1 MNHPNRTIEELLKE
15 LQELKQENASLK
27 ASYSKSVMEREL
39 AEESYRSIELKYHEL
54 VENSPDAIAI
64 YEDGKIVFV
73 NNECLRLMAVTSST
87 ELLGVPV
94 MQFIH
99 PDYRTMVVER
109 VKHAMTHGNVLP
121 LAEEIFLRPD
131 GSEVQVEVKAM
142 PIQFENKPAMLS
154 IVRDISKRKEAEE
167 KLQNEHLLLRTIIDN
182 IPDSI
187 YTKDLS
193 FRKTLANSTEL
204 RYMGAKS
211 EAEILGKDDF
221 DIYPKELAQRFQD
234 DDRTVIQTG
243 IPIINREEYVF
254 DINQQ
259 KRWLVS
265 SKLPLRDKD
274 NQVIGLVGIGH
285 DITNQKHTEQ
295 ALRESEEKY
304 RAVAE
309 NSFEGILIIDFEGK
323 ILYAN
328 QSLIRTFEY
337 EHQDEIIGEN
347 VFRFICEESIPKAIE
362 DLTKVAQGA
371 ILEVSEYFGITRKG
385 RKILFESMGKIVE
398 YQGVTADIIT
408 VRDITARKQAEEALQ
423 ESEMFLNET
432 QHIARLGTYT
442 LDIASG
448 NWTSSDILNEIFGIE
463 PHFEKSVKTWV
474 GIIHPEW
481 QGIMND
487 YFIHEVLKKKSKFD
501 KEYKIVR
508 QNDREERWVH
518 GIGRLKLDEN
528 NRIVSMV
535 GTIRDIT
542 IQKLIEKELQEQN
555 EEYAYLNQEY
565 INQNLNLI
573 AAKEKAEENTRLKSA
588 FLANMSH
595 EIRTPMNGILGFA
608 EILKEPNLTS
618 DQQQEYIEIIEKS
631 GVRMLNIIN
640 DIVDIS
646 KIESG
651 QMKVSLSETSVNEQL
666 LFIYNFFKSEVETKG
681 LKLTLKN
688 FLPSSEVL
696 IRTDRE
702 KLYAILTNLVK
713 NAVKYTKEGSIEF
726 GCGSTSSPNA
736 AVSEPVELE
745 FYVRDTGIGIP
756 KDRQEAIFERFIQA
770 DVSDKMALQGAGLGL
785 AITKAYVGMLGGRI
799 WVESEERNLSDGKSG
814 GSIFYF
820 TLPCQIEE
828 AEVEVS
834 GLEISE
840 HNKEIQIRNLKIL
853 IAEDDEGSAS
863 LISIVVRKFGKEILK
878 VRTGLEA
885 VETCRE
891 NPDIDLILMDIQ
903 MPEMDGYEAT
913 REIRRFNEKVV
924 IIAQTAYALSGDQE
938 KAIAAGCTDYISKPI
953 KNSELLRMMQ
963 NHFQN

>member
-1 MNHPNRTIEELLKE
+1 
-15 LQELKQENASLK
+15 
-27 ASYSKSVMEREL
+27 
-39 AEESYRSIELKYHEL
+39 
-54 VENSPDAIAI
+54 
-64 YEDGKIVFV
+64 
-73 NNECLRLMAVTSST
+73 
-87 ELLGVPV
+87 
-94 MQFIH
+94 
-99 PDYRTMVVER
+99 
-109 VKHAMTHGNVLP
+109 
-121 LAEEIFLRPD
+121 
-131 GSEVQVEVKAM
+131 
-142 PIQFENKPAMLS
+142 
-154 IVRDISKRKEAEE
+154 
-167 KLQNEHLLLRTIIDN
+167 
-182 IPDSI
+182 
-187 YTKDLS
+187 
-193 FRKTLANSTEL
+193 
-204 RYMGAKS
+204 
-211 EAEILGKDDF
+211 
-221 DIYPKELAQRFQD
+221 
-234 DDRTVIQTG
+234 
-243 IPIINREEYVF
+243 
-254 DINQQ
+254 
-259 KRWLVS
+259 
-265 SKLPLRDKD
+265 
-274 NQVIGLVGIGH
+274 
-285 DITNQKHTEQ
+285 
-295 ALRESEEKY
+295 
-304 RAVAE
+304 
-309 NSFEGILIIDFEGK
+309 
-323 ILYAN
+323 
-328 QSLIRTFEY
+328 
-337 EHQDEIIGEN
+337 
-347 VFRFICEESIPKAIE
+347 
-362 DLTKVAQGA
+362 
-371 ILEVSEYFGITRKG
+371 
-385 RKILFESMGKIVE
+385 MGKIVE

>member
-15 LQELKQENASLK
+15 LQELKQENTSLK
-27 ASYSKSVMEREL
+27 TSYNKSVLEREL

-73 NNECLRLMAVTSST
+73 NNECLRLMAVTSSA

-99 PDYRTMVVER
+99 PEYRAMVIER
-109 VKHAMTHGNVLP
+109 IKHAMTHGNVLP
-121 LAEEIFLRPD
+121 LVEEIFLRPD

-167 KLQNEHLLLRTIIDN
+167 KLQNEHLLLRTVIDN

-187 YTKDLS
+187 YAKDLDC
-193 FRKTLANSTEL
+193 RKTLANSTEL

-211 EAEILGKDDF
+211 EAEIIGKDDF
-221 DIYPKELAQRFQD
+221 DIYPKDLAEKFQA
-234 DDRTVIQTG
+234 DDRSVIETG
-243 IPIINREEYVF
+243 IPVINREEYVF
-254 DINQQ
+254 DETRQ

-265 SKLPLRDKD
+265 SKLPLHDK
-274 NQVIGLVGIGH
+274 NNRVVGLVGIGH
-285 DITNQKHTEQ
+285 DITKQKLTEQ

-347 VFRFICEESIPKAIE
+347 VFRYICEESIPKAIE
-362 DLTKVAQGA
+362 DLTKMAHGE
-371 ILEVSEYFGITRKG
+371 ILEIAEYFGMTSKG
-385 RKILFESMGKIVE
+385 NKILFESIGKVIE
-398 YQGVTADIIT
+398 YKGITADIIS
-408 VRDITARKQAEEALQ
+408 VRDISARKQAEEALQ
-423 ESEMFLNET
+423 ESELFLNET

-442 LDIASG
+442 LDVASG

-463 PHFEKSVKTWV
+463 PDFEKSVKTWI

-487 YFIHEVLKKKSKFD
+487 YFIHNVLKRRSKFD

-508 QNDREERWVH
+508 HNDREERWVH

-528 NRIVSMV
+528 NRVVSMV

-542 IQKLIEKELQEQN
+542 VQKLIEKELQEQN

-573 AAKEKAEENTRLKSA
+573 TAKEKAEENTRLKSA

-651 QMKVSLSETSVNEQL
+651 QMKVSISETSVNEQL
-666 LFIYNFFKSEVETKG
+666 LFIYNFFKAEVEPKG
-681 LKLTLKN
+681 LELTLKN

-726 GCGSTSSPNA
+726 GCTLVKAHGHASH
-736 AVSEPVELE
+736 LE

-785 AITKAYVGMLGGRI
+785 AITKAYVDMLGGRI
-799 WVESEERNLSDGKSG
+799 WVESEERNLSEGKAG
-814 GSIFYF
+814 GSVFYF
-820 TLPCQIEE
+820 TLPYQIEE

-834 GLEISE
+834 GLENSE
-840 HNKEIQIRNLKIL
+840 HDKEIQIKDLKIL

-863 LISIVVRKFGKEILK
+863 LISIVVRKFGKEILQ

-885 VETCRE
+885 VDTCRE

-913 REIRRFNEKVV
+913 RQIRQFNEKVI
-924 IIAQTAYALSGDQE
+924 IIAQTAYALSGDKE

>member
-1 MNHPNRTIEELLKE
+1 MNHPNRTMEELLKE

-27 ASYSKSVMEREL
+27 ASYDKSLIEREL

-64 YEDGKIVFV
+64 YVDGKVVFV

-87 ELLGVPV
+87 ELLGKPV

-99 PDYRTMVVER
+99 PDCRAMVIER
-109 VKHAMTHGNVLP
+109 LKNAMIQGIVLP
-121 LAEEIFLRPD
+121 LVEEIFLRPD
-131 GSEVQVEVKAM
+131 GSEVQVEIKAM

-154 IVRDISKRKEAEE
+154 IIRDISKRKDAEE

-187 YTKDLS
+187 YTKDLAN
-193 FRKTLANSTEL
+193 RKTLANSTEL
-204 RYMGAKS
+204 LYMGAKS

-221 DIYPKELAQRFQD
+221 DIYPKELAEKFQA
-234 DDRTVIQTG
+234 DDRSVIQTG
-243 IPIINREEYVF
+243 IPIINREEYVL

-285 DITNQKHTEQ
+285 DITNQKLTEK

-323 ILYAN
+323 VLYAN

-337 EHQDEIIGEN
+337 ENQDEIIGTN
-347 VFRFICEESIPKAIE
+347 VFDFICEESIPKAIQ
-362 DLTKVAQGA
+362 DMTKVAHGE
-371 ILEVSEYFGITRKG
+371 ILEIAEYFGMTKKG
-385 RKILFESMGKIVE
+385 KKILFESMGKVIE
-398 YQGVTADIIT
+398 YQGITADIIS
-408 VRDITARKQAEEALQ
+408 VRDISSRKQAEEALQ
-423 ESEMFLNET
+423 ESELFLNET
-432 QHIARLGTYT
+432 QHIARLGTYS
-442 LDIASG
+442 LDFASG
-448 NWTSSDILNEIFGIE
+448 RWTSSDILNDIFGIDAD
-463 PHFEKSVKTWV
+463 FDKTVETWIS
-474 GIIHPEW
+474 IIHPEW
-481 QGIMND
+481 QVLMKD
-487 YFIHEVLKKKSKFD
+487 YLIQEVLTNQIKFD

-508 QNDREERWVH
+508 QIDRQERWVH
-518 GIGRLKLDEN
+518 GIGRLKLDEKN
-528 NRIVSMV
+528 QVVSMV

-542 IQKLIEKELQEQN
+542 KQKLIEKELQEQN

-573 AAKEKAEENTRLKSA
+573 AAKEKAEESTRLKSA

-651 QMKVSLSETSVNEQL
+651 QMKVSLSETNVNEQL
-666 LFIYNFFKSEVETKG
+666 LFIYNFFKAEVEPRG

-688 FLPSSEVL
+688 FLPSMEVF
-696 IRTDRE
+696 IITDRE

-713 NAVKYTKEGSIEF
+713 NAIKYTKEGSIVF
-726 GCGSTSSPNA
+726 GCQ
-736 AVSEPVELE
+736 VVETHGRASLQ
-745 FYVRDTGIGIP
+745 FYVKDTGIGIP

-785 AITKAYVGMLGGRI
+785 AITKAYVEMLGGRI
-799 WVESEERNLSDGKSG
+799 WVESEEKNLAAGEVG
-814 GSIFYF
+814 GSVFYF
-820 TLPCQIEE
+820 TLPYQTEE
-828 AEVEVS
+828 KELEASELEVS
-834 GLEISE
+834 D
-840 HNKEIQIRNLKIL
+840 HNKEIRIKNLKIL
-853 IAEDDEGSAS
+853 VAEDDEGSAS
-863 LISIVVRKFGKEILK
+863 LISIVVRKFGKEIVK

-885 VETCRE
+885 VEACRK

-903 MPEMDGYEAT
+903 MPEMNGYEAT
-913 REIRRFNEKVV
+913 RLIRQFNEKVV
-924 IIAQTAYALSGDQE
+924 IIAQTAYALSGDME
-938 KAIAAGCTDYISKPI
+938 KAIEAGCTDYISKPI
-953 KNSELLRMMQ
+953 KNYELLKMMEK
-963 NHFQN
+963 HFQK

>member
-1 MNHPNRTIEELLKE
+1 
-15 LQELKQENASLK
+15 
-27 ASYSKSVMEREL
+27 
-39 AEESYRSIELKYHEL
+39 
-54 VENSPDAIAI
+54 
-64 YEDGKIVFV
+64 
-73 NNECLRLMAVTSST
+73 
-87 ELLGVPV
+87 
-94 MQFIH
+94 
-99 PDYRTMVVER
+99 
-109 VKHAMTHGNVLP
+109 
-121 LAEEIFLRPD
+121 
-131 GSEVQVEVKAM
+131 
-142 PIQFENKPAMLS
+142 
-154 IVRDISKRKEAEE
+154 
-167 KLQNEHLLLRTIIDN
+167 
-182 IPDSI
+182 
-187 YTKDLS
+187 
-193 FRKTLANSTEL
+193 
-204 RYMGAKS
+204 
-211 EAEILGKDDF
+211 
-221 DIYPKELAQRFQD
+221 
-234 DDRTVIQTG
+234 
-243 IPIINREEYVF
+243 
-254 DINQQ
+254 
-259 KRWLVS
+259 
-265 SKLPLRDKD
+265 
-274 NQVIGLVGIGH
+274 
-285 DITNQKHTEQ
+285 
-295 ALRESEEKY
+295 
-304 RAVAE
+304 
-309 NSFEGILIIDFEGK
+309 
-323 ILYAN
+323 
-328 QSLIRTFEY
+328 
-337 EHQDEIIGEN
+337 
-347 VFRFICEESIPKAIE
+347 
-362 DLTKVAQGA
+362 
-371 ILEVSEYFGITRKG
+371 
-385 RKILFESMGKIVE
+385 
-398 YQGVTADIIT
+398 
-408 VRDITARKQAEEALQ
+408 
-423 ESEMFLNET
+423 
-432 QHIARLGTYT
+432 
-442 LDIASG
+442 
-448 NWTSSDILNEIFGIE
+448 
-463 PHFEKSVKTWV
+463 
-474 GIIHPEW
+474 
-481 QGIMND
+481 
-487 YFIHEVLKKKSKFD
+487 
-501 KEYKIVR
+501 
-508 QNDREERWVH
+508 
-518 GIGRLKLDEN
+518 
-528 NRIVSMV
+528 
-535 GTIRDIT
+535 
-542 IQKLIEKELQEQN
+542 LIEKELQEQN